1 VIAHDSIYRDK
12 AEESLAGAVS
22 EYANARFNNC
32 ANRCYYS
39 CFQAAVQALQEAGVV
54 PSGTRGEWGHD
65 QLQATFTRELIIRRK
80 RYPAELRDV
89 LPRAYLLREAG
100 DYKRDM
106 VSEVQAA
113 RALRRT
119 RTFLQALQ
127 SQGGEAR

>member
-1 VIAHDSIYRDK
+1 MTQPDTLFREK

-22 EYANARFNNC
+22 EYANARYNNC
-32 ANRCYYS
+32 ANRCYHS
-39 CFQAAVQALQEAGVV
+39 CFQAAVQALHEVGVT
-54 PSGTRGEWGHD
+54 PPGARGEWSHD
-65 QLQATFTRELIIRRK
+65 QLQATFTRELINRRK
-80 RYPAELRDV
+80 RYPAELCDV
-89 LPRAYLLREAG
+89 LPRVYLLREVA

-127 SQGGEAR
+127 AQGGEAS